1 MLTVS
6 AERYPLYAAKGRQSQ
21 ASVIFDV
28 VDSDFRN
35 CFSDEEKEAYPHPE
49 L

>member
-6 AERYPLYAAKGRQSQ
+6 AERYPLYATKGRQSQ
-21 ASVIFDV
+21 VSVIFDV
-28 VDSDFRN
+28 VDSNFRN
-35 CFSDEEKEAYPHPE
+35 CFSDKEKEAYPHPK